1 VKLLFVAPRSVWR
14 KALDIETRLALDDG
28 HAVRVIAEDH
38 PELVLDPRVEVRY
51 IGANELHTPEPRLQ
65 RLLLRRLPLGGLRRI
80 GRGPL
85 RRPAQKVARRWK
97 RIVVDPRDKDRRRAT
112 EALRVER
119 RIERI
124 SAAVAEYDADW
135 IVLHEPQAV
144 ELAVDWLPAVL
155 DARPD
160 LTTTFSY
167 EPRAEAPH
175 VI

>member
-1 VKLLFVAPRSVWR
+1 VNVLFVAPRSVWR
-14 KALDIETRLALDDG
+14 KALDYETRLALDDG
-28 HAVRVIAEDH
+28 HTVRVVAEEH
-38 PELVLDPRVEVRY
+38 PGLQLDPRVEIRW
-51 IGANELHTPEPRLQ
+51 ISAGELHVPEPRLQ
-65 RLLLRRLPLGGLRRI
+65 GLLLRRLPLGGLRRI

-85 RRPAQKVARRWK
+85 RRPAKKVARRWK
-97 RIVVDPRDKDRRRAT
+97 RVVVDPRDKERRRAT

-155 DARPD
+155 DGRPD
-160 LTTTFSY
+160 LATTFSY

>member
-1 VKLLFVAPRSVWR
+1 MKLLFVAPRSVWR
-14 KALDIETRLALDDG
+14 KALDIETRLALADG
-28 HAVRVIAEDH
+28 HTVRVIAEDH
-38 PELVLDPRVEVRY
+38 PELVLDPRVEVSC
-51 IGANELHTPEPRLQ
+51 IGANELHTPEPRLE

-97 RIVVDPRDKDRRRAT
+97 RTVVDPRDKERRRAT
-112 EALRVER
+112 EALRVARRSER
-119 RIERI
+119 TG
-124 SAAVAEYDADW
+124 AAVAEWNPDW

-160 LTTTFSY
+160 VTTTFSY
-167 EPRAEAPH
+167 EPRAETSH
-175 VI
+175 VV

>member
-1 VKLLFVAPRSVWR
+1 MKLLFIAPRSVWR
-14 KALDIETRLALDDG
+14 KALALETRLALDEG
-28 HAVRVIAEDH
+28 HTVRVVAEEH
-38 PELVLDPRVEVRY
+38 PGLALDPRVEVRW
-51 IGANELHTPEPRLQ
+51 ISAGELHTPEPRLQ

-85 RRPAQKVARRWK
+85 RRPAEKVARRWK
-97 RIVVDPRDKDRRRAT
+97 RTVIDPRDKERRRAT
-112 EALRVER
+112 EALRVAR

-135 IVLHEPQAV
+135 IVLCEPQAV

-155 DARPD
+155 DAKPG

-167 EPRAEAPH
+167 EPRAPH
-175 VI
+175 AI